1 MEDRKDKLI
10 SALMEYLY
18 GLTSPMQAGKIFVK
32 IIGMTSEEID
42 KYGFSEVLYEG
53 ED

>member
-32 IIGMTSEEID
+32 IIGMTPEEID

-53 ED
+53 KD

>member
-18 GLTSPMQAGKIFVK
+18 GLTHPKKAGKIFVE
-32 IIGMTSEEID
+32 IIGMTPEEIN
-42 KYGFSEVLYEG
+42 KYGFGEVLSN